1 MRTGMDSSGRRSERF
16 ALSSTRSSTFRSTA
30 LPLLATVFSRTALPL
45 LVTVFSRAA
54 LPLLVTVAVAT
65 FGALPGCSS
74 GGTKSAEASAKTGR
88 PVELRYR
95 AVAKNLSFGIVNESH
110 TDRTELYSSR
120 QPLDKATIKVSP
132 DEVVDAIVEYFRDE
146 GFFDIAQSGSAPK
159 TAPAGASQILE
170 VSLPEG
176 PYFAVMQP
184 GVSTDFVTKF
194 QTCSKALLDVYNS
207 TMQLQ
212 AVDSTPDWSG
222 GGQPSSR
229 PRNASKSG
237 G

>member
-1 MRTGMDSSGRRSERF
+1 MDAGGCRSERF
-16 ALSSTRSSTFRSTA
+16 AHSRGA
-30 LPLLATVFSRTALPL
+30 ALLARLTLAVGASAIALI
-45 LVTVFSRAA
+45 
-54 LPLLVTVAVAT
+54 AV
-65 FGALPGCSS
+65 LPGCSS
-74 GGTKSAEASAKTGR
+74 GGAKSSGPGEKTGR
-88 PVELRYR
+88 PIELRYR

-120 QPLDKATIKVSP
+120 QPLDKATTKVSP

-146 GFFDIAQSGSAPK
+146 GFFAIAQSGSAPRNP
-159 TAPAGASQILE
+159 PAGASQILE

-184 GVSTDFVTKF
+184 GVSADFVAKF

-212 AVDSTPDWSG
+212 AVDGTPDWG
-222 GGQPSSR
+222 GGNQSSPR
-229 PRNASKSG
+229 PRNAPRSG